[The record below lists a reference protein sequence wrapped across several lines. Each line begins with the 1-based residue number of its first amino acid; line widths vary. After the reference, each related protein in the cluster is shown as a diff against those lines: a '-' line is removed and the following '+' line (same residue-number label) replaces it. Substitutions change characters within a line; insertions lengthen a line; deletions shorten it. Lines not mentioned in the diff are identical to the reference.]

1 MFDVFFWRGLGLGW
15 LRDVWGILGRLR
27 ISMEFYGYLGL
38 CGKAPSLTSSFL
50 TFPSQD
56 LPGANVL
63 SIFFPFY
70 RGKPLQNRSAPHFK
84 EGLPSC
90 PITGAHAFLFYR
102 GNPLQNRS
110 APHFIE
116 GLPSCPIT
124 GAHAF
129 LFYRGNPLQNRSAPH
144 FIEGLPSCPITGAHA
159 FLFYR
164 GNPLQNRSVPH
175 FIERL
180 PEFFLFFFNNIY
192 K

>member
-1 MFDVFFWRGLGLGW
+1 
-15 LRDVWGILGRLR
+15 
-27 ISMEFYGYLGL
+27 MEFYGYLGL

-50 TFPSQD
+50 AFPSQD

-70 RGKPLQNRSAPHFK
+70 RGKPLQNRSVPHFI

-180 PEFFLFFFNNIY
+180 SEFFLFFSTIYTNSLQNIQCVGLCCSVSPGTW
-192 K
+192 

>member
-1 MFDVFFWRGLGLGW
+1 MFDVFLKGLLGLGW
-15 LRDVWGILGRLR
+15 LRDVWGILGSLR
-27 ISMEFYGYLGL
+27 ISMECYGYLGL

-50 TFPSQD
+50 AFPSQD

-70 RGKPLQNRSAPHFK
+70 RGK
-84 EGLPSC
+84 
-90 PITGAHAFLFYR
+90 
-102 GNPLQNRS
+102 PLQNRS

-180 PEFFLFFFNNIY
+180 SEFFLFFSTIYTNSFQNIQCVGLCCSVSPGTW
-192 K
+192 

>member
-1 MFDVFFWRGLGLGW
+1 MFFLKGLLGLGW
-15 LRDVWGILGRLR
+15 LRDVWGILGNLR

-50 TFPSQD
+50 AFPSQD
-56 LPGANVL
+56 LPSANVL

-70 RGKPLQNRSAPHFK
+70 RGK
-84 EGLPSC
+84 
-90 PITGAHAFLFYR
+90 
-102 GNPLQNRS
+102 PLQNRS

-129 LFYRGNPLQNRSAPH
+129 LFYRGNPLQNH
-144 FIEGLPSCPITGAHA
+144 
-159 FLFYR
+159 
-164 GNPLQNRSVPH
+164 SVPH

-180 PEFFLFFFNNIY
+180 SQFFFKKKRYIQIIFKIFNALDCVARFHLGLGDFSPLITSI

>member
-1 MFDVFFWRGLGLGW
+1 MFFLKGLLGLGW
-15 LRDVWGILGRLR
+15 LGDVWGILGSLG
-27 ISMEFYGYLGL
+27 ISIEFYGYLGL

-50 TFPSQD
+50 AFPSQD

-70 RGKPLQNRSAPHFK
+70 RGK
-84 EGLPSC
+84 
-90 PITGAHAFLFYR
+90 
-102 GNPLQNRS
+102 PLQNRS

-175 FIERL
+175 FLERL
-180 PEFFLFFFNNIY
+180 SEFFLFFKQYIQIVFKIFNALGCVARFHPGLGDFSPLITSI